1 MPIGDVQIS
10 TFLVFCLATFLQS
23 LSNTNA
29 NIFDT
34 RSKRQ
39 VENSVALPENTTIQ
53 MAITS
58 SSNLAVYVADTCPA
72 VVLSSSR
79 STAMKI
85 LMYVSAGWIVA
96 WCLFSMTTNIV
107 FYELSMQRALEAYQ
121 EIGYLVLF
129 IFLGVFTYQTDS
141 HGLCIATTIVI
152 LFFLNFVVS
161 IFFVKQL
168 LSTCMIRNIIDE
180 ATAFH
185 WSICFG
191 LPIII
196 ATTSTVAGYFSC
208 KNYYGLQ
215 TPHCFC
221 FTRTKQFWSFVLP
234 VWIMFLCLNFVSL
247 FAFTMCKLT
256 KLEHSNL
263 TQLYWSFKT
272 SKVTTF
278 LLLWT
283 CTAVFSLMFA
293 VDMQIVWLHI
303 VYFVVTLLLGPIIFV
318 CHTFSHAQTCISLF
332 ALTSLPF
339 YQPCPPPLPSIHEE
353 QFGVFFSLR
362 MKIPMNS
369 NQPPEEPALQRRSSR
384 TFVKQKMAEMLVIDT
399 PPIHRNTR
407 IKKQII
413 ERPTIE
419 TIEPPPPITFT

>member
-1 MPIGDVQIS
+1 
-10 TFLVFCLATFLQS
+10 
-23 LSNTNA
+23 
-29 NIFDT
+29 
-34 RSKRQ
+34 
-39 VENSVALPENTTIQ
+39 

-168 LSTCMIRNIIDE
+168 LSTC
-180 ATAFH
+180 
-185 WSICFG
+185 
-191 LPIII
+191 
-196 ATTSTVAGYFSC
+196 
-208 KNYYGLQ
+208 
-215 TPHCFC
+215 CFC